1 MTKCR
6 YKVIRQSS
14 PVGRV
19 VYRSNNNA
27 NANGGVSYAN
37 ANNDSSNTN
46 ANIGSRLNNLN
57 RQAVPCLPF
66 NRPTPLLDVSL
77 HGVPRGMRLTNSGNF
92 AGKVKK
98 QDNWVEFGRCLL
110 AVEEVGPKRRKAM
123 KRDSHVMEEVLS
135 YSNISEAIDEVL
147 SGTERKKTSEGRY
160 ILEHRE
166 EVINQLQKELG
177 NGTFELGPWT
187 EREIKEAG
195 KIRHLQ
201 IFPQIKRIGIN
212 AVMRVVD
219 THLRRRFI
227 RTTGASI
234 KGRGMHDL
242 MKYIR
247 DDMKRDPDGT
257 RFAYK
262 FDIRKFYENISQ
274 EEVKHCVRRV
284 FKDPVLIQLL
294 DTFISLI
301 SHGLSLGL
309 RSSQGLAN
317 LMLSMVLD
325 HYLKDEEG
333 VEYYYRYCDD
343 GLILS
348 GDKMTLWKCR
358 DTVKERL
365 ATVGLEIKPN
375 ERVFPVSEGIDFL
388 GYVIYSGDHVELR
401 KRIKKRMARK
411 MAEVKSRKRR
421 DVLTAS
427 FYGMAKHAN
436 CINLFQTLTGK
447 DMKSFKD
454 LGVSYAPADGKK
466 RFPGPSIS
474 IRELVNLPIV
484 VKDFETGIKTDQGEN
499 RTLVAIEQNGEPKKF
514 FTASV
519 EMKNILE
526 QIRDVPDGFPFETTI
541 KAESFGKG
549 KTKYVFS

>member
-1 MTKCR
+1 MMKQER
-6 YKVIRQSS
+6 YGKYRQSS

-37 ANNDSSNTN
+37 ANNDASNSN
-46 ANIGSRLNNLN
+46 ATLGSRLNNLN
-57 RQAVPCLPF
+57 AVAF
-66 NRPTPLLDVSL
+66 AIVVKNRPTPMPDVS
-77 HGVPRGMRLTNSGNF
+77 GGGEPRGMRLTNSGHG

-98 QDNWVEFGRCLL
+98 QGNRAGLGRET
-110 AVEEVGPKRRKAM
+110 EEAGPEERKAM
-123 KRDSHVMEEVLS
+123 KRDAHVMEEVLV
-135 YSNISEAIDEVL
+135 YSNIYAAIDEVL

-160 ILEHRE
+160 ILEHRDQ
-166 EVINQLQKELG
+166 VIAQLQQELE
-177 NGTFELGPWT
+177 NGSFVLGTW
-187 EREIKEAG
+187 EDREIVEAG
-195 KIRHLQ
+195 KRRHLQ
-201 IFPQIKRIGIN
+201 IFPQLKRIGIN

-219 THLRRRFI
+219 AHLRNRFI

-247 DDMKRDPDGT
+247 DDMRRDPEDT
-257 RFAYK
+257 RYCYK
-262 FDIRKFYENISQ
+262 FDIRKFYENIDH
-274 EEVKHCVRRV
+274 EEVMRCVCRV
-284 FKDPVLIQLL
+284 FKDPVLIRLL
-294 DTFISLI
+294 DTFVGLI
-301 SHGLSLGL
+301 PQGLSLGL

-325 HYLKDEEG
+325 HHLKDKLG
-333 VEYYYRYCDD
+333 VKHYYRYCDD
-343 GLILS
+343 GVILAS
-348 GDKMTLWKCR
+348 DKKTLWKLR
-358 DTVKERL
+358 DIVKERL
-365 ATVGLEIKPN
+365 EAVGLEIKPN

-388 GYVIYSGDHVELR
+388 GYVIYGGYHVELR
-401 KRIKKRMARK
+401 KRIKQNMARK

-436 CINLFQTLTGK
+436 CNNLFNTLTGK
-447 DMKSFKD
+447 NMKSFKD

-466 RFPGPSIS
+466 RFPGPSVS

-484 VKDFETGIKTDQGEN
+484 VKDFETGIKTDQGDD
-499 RTLVAIEQNGEPKKF
+499 RTLVAIEINGEQKKF

-526 QIRDVPDGFPFETTI
+526 QIREMPDGFPFETTI
-541 KAESFGKG
+541 KAEVFGKG